1 MTEKQKEYYLKN
13 REKILDRQK
22 AYNAAHKEEKKEY
35 DRKRAMKRWREKAD
49 YNEKYYQEHRAD
61 IQAYYKNYYKRKIMK
76 KLNLDEWKKERD
88 AVVKTCDVE
97 KFKKFYEKWTKKGFY
112 NIELP
117 PDHILEIS
125 LRKMILDLE
134 SATEQEKADA
144 RWWLSR
150 RGIKE

>member
-13 REKILDRQK
+13 REKILERQK

-112 NIELP
+112 SIELP
-117 PDHILEIS
+117 PDHVLEIS

-144 RWWLSR
+144 RWWLAKK
-150 RGIKE
+150 GIKE